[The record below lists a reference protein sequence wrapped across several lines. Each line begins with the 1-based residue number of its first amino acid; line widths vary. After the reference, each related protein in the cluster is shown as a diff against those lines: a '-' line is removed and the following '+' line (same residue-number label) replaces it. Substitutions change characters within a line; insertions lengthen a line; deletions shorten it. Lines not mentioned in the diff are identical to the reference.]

1 MTTKTWWQS
10 IDNVNTVE
18 KKNICRIIK
27 FISRKIQSF
36 KLLWWC
42 YCKQQSLFYHVLF
55 CSKQMV
61 PSGKK
66 KKMSPQCT
74 WETSTMTVSQFF
86 SVSHFCLLI
95 LSLTTALLNI
105 KSCVWAKILEVA
117 LDTFIWASS
126 GYPLWNI
133 WKRIEKKKKKAILTL
148 YYNHQKQ
155 ATKVFLEQLFEQL
168 PFHINFLL
176 SSNLHLQAIPQEN
189 SRVILSTFSRI

>member
-1 MTTKTWWQS
+1 
-10 IDNVNTVE
+10 
-18 KKNICRIIK
+18 
-27 FISRKIQSF
+27 
-36 KLLWWC
+36 
-42 YCKQQSLFYHVLF
+42 
-55 CSKQMV
+55 MV
-61 PSGKK
+61 PIGKK
-66 KKMSPQCT
+66 KKMSLQYP

-133 WKRIEKKKKKAILTL
+133 WKRIEKKKAILTL

-176 SSNLHLQAIPQEN
+176 SSNLQLQAIQQQIQEWHF
-189 SRVILSTFSRI
+189 LSFAESNNYSINP